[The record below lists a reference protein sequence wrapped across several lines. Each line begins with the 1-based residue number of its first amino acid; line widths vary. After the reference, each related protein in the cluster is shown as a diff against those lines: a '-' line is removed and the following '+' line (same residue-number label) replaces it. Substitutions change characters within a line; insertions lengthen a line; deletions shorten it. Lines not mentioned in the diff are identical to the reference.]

1 MKKSLLL
8 CLVLSLLLPVFSLA
22 GAQNQPDLVFAS
34 SLQLGFQGREAALR
48 VKLKN
53 AKATKLPFTA
63 QLQDEAGTVIL
74 TEVFSSSAD
83 KSLRFTI
90 PASWQGLKTLSLWVG
105 GQKVSRQDL
114 LFAADNLDN
123 KQVKRVQ
130 TEKKQMAITL
140 DAAYG
145 DKNTLELL
153 GILDEF
159 GVKCT
164 FFVTG
169 GWATTYPQHMQEI
182 IKRGHEIGNHS
193 FSHPEMTTK
202 SPDVMYRQI
211 ERASQAIHEA
221 AGVWPTLF
229 RPPYG
234 DTNEKL
240 RAVSRALGCEVV
252 MWTIDSRDFNSDL
265 AYKTIWARITKEV
278 GPGHIILFHN
288 DGKLTPGLLR
298 EIIPYYQ
305 QTLGLELVTVST
317 LLGTGPYT
325 INKEG
330 LVQFTK
336 AH

>member
-8 CLVLSLLLPVFSLA
+8 CLVLSLFLSVFALA
-22 GAQNQPDLVFAS
+22 HAQTQPDLVFAS
-34 SLQLGFQGREAALR
+34 SFQLGFQGREAR
-48 VKLKN
+48 VGVKLKN
-53 AKATKLPFTA
+53 AKAATLPFTA

-74 TEVFSSSAD
+74 SEVFTSGAD
-83 KSLRFTI
+83 KSLRLVI
-90 PASWQGLKTLSLWVG
+90 PASWQGAKSLSLWVD
-105 GQKVSRQDL
+105 GQKVSREDL

-130 TEKKQMAITL
+130 TAKKQMAITL

-169 GWATTYPQHMQEI
+169 GWATTYPHHMKDI
-182 IKRGHEIGNHS
+182 VNRGHEIGNHS
-193 FSHPEMTTK
+193 YSHPEMTTK
-202 SPDVMYRQI
+202 GPDVMYRQI
-211 ERASQAIHEA
+211 ERASQAIHET

-240 RAVSRALGCEVV
+240 RAVSRALGCEVI
-252 MWTIDSRDFNSDL
+252 MWTIDSRDFNPDL

-288 DGKLTPGLLR
+288 DGKLTPALLR

-317 LLGTGPYT
+317 LLDGGPYT

-330 LVQFTK
+330 LVQFTQVQ
-336 AH
+336 